1 MAFTQLVGSRV
12 RRVEDPRFLVGKA
25 SYVDDIRLPDTLH
38 LAFVR
43 STRAHARLGRIDFD
57 AARQAFGVHG
67 VFTGAD
73 IAKVLKPI
81 GKPYTKRFFHRRYV
95 INPSGPVWR

>member
-25 SYVDDIRLPDTLH
+25 TYVDDIRLPDTLH

-43 STRAHARLGRIDFD
+43 STRAHAKLTRIDVD
-57 AARQAFGVHG
+57 AARQCA
-67 VFTGAD
+67 
-73 IAKVLKPI
+73 
-81 GKPYTKRFFHRRYV
+81 RRAWNLYRCRYC
-95 INPSGPVWR
+95 SG